1 MRVLYGL
8 GAVAAALALT
18 TAASADAVVTN
29 GLMAYYSFDNSSNL
43 GADTSGNDFSGTP
56 TGTVAYT
63 AAAKSGGAAVFT
75 NSGTTLNAQNEVVSA
90 GMATDYIV
98 LPGSTMNSSGMNAF
112 SFSCWLKPS
121 FARQVD
127 GWMPISAWSKNT
139 TDGTANAASTQ
150 FRLYPEPSAQ
160 LRIRNDYVP
169 KTTLIDQKITEYPP
183 TKDTWTHY
191 AFSYDSVKGST
202 LYINGTH
209 VYTSTIV
216 QPTDAGTTLMGN
228 WNYAAWLGAAPN
240 DISNGFCGTMDE
252 VYMFN
257 RVITGDEVKQLAD
270 VPEPS
275 SIVLLIVAGI
285 SSLLLWWRKR

>member
-43 GADTSGNDFSGTP
+43 GADTSGNGYSGTP

-75 NSGTTLNAQNEVVSA
+75 NDSTT
-90 GMATDYIV
+90 ATGYVV
-98 LPGSTMNSSGMNAF
+98 LPGSTMNPSGMDTF
-112 SFSCWLKPS
+112 SFSCWVKPTYP
-121 FARQVD
+121 VT
-127 GWMPISAWSKNT
+127 GNGYMPISGWSKK
-139 TDGTANAASTQ
+139 TDETANAASTQ
-150 FRLYPEPSAQ
+150 FRLYSTPSAE
-160 LRIRNDYVP
+160 LRIRNETSFKVVDTL
-169 KTTLIDQKITEYPP
+169 TTQSSP
-183 TKDTWTHY
+183 TANTWIHY
-191 AFSYDSVKGST
+191 AFSYDGNSKECKF
-202 LYINGTH
+202 YINKEDPISFTVNAPTTGT
-209 VYTSTIV
+209 Y
-216 QPTDAGTTLMGN
+216 AMGS
-228 WNYAAWLGAAPN
+228 WNYAAWLGAAP
-240 DISNGFCGTMDE
+240 DHTTNGFSGTMDE

-257 RVITGDEVKQLAD
+257 RVITGDEVKQLAG